1 MFAEVCEK
9 TAEMIAKWMVV
20 GFAHGVMNTD
30 NMSMGEPFE
39 LCLFLYD
46 GSLAFFMK
54 VFVPYQF
61 RLVIFFY
68 SRLNY
73 NRLRALWFHRRIQ
86 SKLYPKPQWWH
97 GEIRPRKSGM
107 WRHGGG
113 TSALLWNWFCINR
126 VWHFK
131 LRLKPE
137 LFFHEPY
144 FHKLFCY

>member
-30 NMSMGEPFE
+30 NMSMGETFE

-113 TSALLWNWFCINR
+113 DLRASL
-126 VWHFK
+126 K
-131 LRLKPE
+131 LILYKQGLTLQIKIEAWIVFSWAVFP
-137 LFFHEPY
+137 
-144 FHKLFCY
+144 